1 MARYLAHRILGIVRK
16 DSDTSVPSLME
27 SIFGMYSYRVKY
39 LKAWRAK
46 QHDIAI
52 CWGDWLESYA
62 RVPRVLTGMSLYNPG
77 ITWFIHTRNMMLPHN
92 GVYKHVLQRVF
103 WCFPQCAESFQ
114 HCRPVILVD
123 ATFLT
128 GKYKGT
134 LMMAVAVDPERQ
146 LVPLAFALTEGE
158 NNDSWSWYMKLVRQY
173 VLGPSRQVCMI
184 SDRHHGLLNCVKE
197 HMDGFPPLVHR
208 WCMRHFAANMW
219 RRQKKKE
226 LIGKLKLL
234 CSVCTEKAFEEKLAD
249 LEKEMN
255 DTAKE
260 WLKGEMV
267 DKDKWALA
275 YDEGGKRYGIMTTNN
290 AESLNNIFRGI
301 RSGPV
306 AGIVEY
312 SFEKL
317 NEYFVDRWGKGRSLL
332 DKGGQWGLIAEEHLK
347 DAEDRSVNQLTA
359 PYGPER
365 MIYSVRGACGT
376 NIGGVMED
384 AITKWTSDLASALA

>member
-1 MARYLAHRILGIVRK
+1 
-16 DSDTSVPSLME
+16 
-27 SIFGMYSYRVKY
+27 
-39 LKAWRAK
+39 
-46 QHDIAI
+46 
-52 CWGDWLESYA
+52 
-62 RVPRVLTGMSLYNPG
+62 
-77 ITWFIHTRNMMLPHN
+77 
-92 GVYKHVLQRVF
+92 
-103 WCFPQCAESFQ
+103 
-114 HCRPVILVD
+114 
-123 ATFLT
+123 
-128 GKYKGT
+128 
-134 LMMAVAVDPERQ
+134 
-146 LVPLAFALTEGE
+146 
-158 NNDSWSWYMKLVRQY
+158 
-173 VLGPSRQVCMI
+173 MI
-184 SDRHHGLLNCVKE
+184 SDRHHGLLNYAKE
-197 HMDGFPPLVHR
+197 QMDGFPPLVHM

-234 CSVCTEKAFEEKLAD
+234 CSVRTEKAFEEKLAD

-301 RSGPV
+301 RSRPV

-347 DAEDRSVNQLTA
+347 DAEDRSVNQLAA
-359 PYGPER
+359 PYGRER
-365 MIYSVRGACGT
+365 MIYSVRGAGGT
-376 NIGGVMED
+376 NIGGESHGGRHYKVD
-384 AITKWTSDLASALA
+384 LRSGWCTCITP